1 MDSLCLCGMFQDT
14 SEWTLDYP
22 PLFAW
27 FEFLLSQFA
36 TLFDPQMLKVSNLH
50 YVSDSSVLIH
60 RLTVTVSDLLYL
72 YAAYQ

>member
-1 MDSLCLCGMFQDT
+1 MWDFYHLQDT

-36 TLFDPQMLKVSNLH
+36 PFFDGAMVKVKNLN
-50 YVSDSSVLIH
+50 YTSEASIIFH
-60 RLTVTVSDLLYL
+60 RFTVIAADFLYL
-72 YAAYQ
+72 YAAY